1 MAYDD
6 QQGSAMVD
14 HRLAFV
20 WGIADTPVMGER
32 DPAPPADLRK
42 PFLIGRIVD
51 KVIGV
56 PLYRQS
62 GILQDFREPGPEIA
76 IREIDKAQAARS

>member
-1 MAYDD
+1 
-6 QQGSAMVD
+6 MVD

-20 WGIADTPVMGER
+20 WNIADTKVMGER

-42 PFLIGRIVD
+42 PFFVGCIVD
-51 KVIGV
+51 EMISV
-56 PLYRQS
+56 PLYRQP
-62 GILQDFREPGPEIA
+62 GVLQDVREPSPEIA

>member
-1 MAYDD
+1 
-6 QQGSAMVD
+6 MVD

-20 WGIADTPVMGER
+20 WGITNTAVMGER

-42 PFLIGRIVD
+42 PFLVRRIVD
-51 KVIGV
+51 KMIGV
-56 PLYRQS
+56 PFDRQP
-62 GILQDFREPGPEIA
+62 GVLQDFREPSPEIA